1 MNNQGNGRVNILGPN
16 VTTKFSM
23 MDKIPVNTNTNYL
36 NSLTGNFERSKLSDL
51 FFSKQNIQ
59 NIQNLLIKGV
69 YEKSNSLIIIDKQPE
84 DNIVMVMRSMY
95 LQYSKNLDIKLNEQ
109 VNELNNYVLNFC
121 IPKVYSEAI
130 AYLKFKQD
138 ASTMHM
144 PMSAPIY
151 SSKTNKTL
159 EQKPFF

>member
-1 MNNQGNGRVNILGPN
+1 MSNSIGRVDINGPN
-16 VTTKFSM
+16 IETKFSM
-23 MDKIPVNTNTNYL
+23 VDKIPVNTNTNYL
-36 NSLTGNFERSKLSDL
+36 NSLTGNMERSILSDAY
-51 FFSKQNIQ
+51 FSLDNIET
-59 NIQNLLIKGV
+59 IQHGIRRGV
-69 YEKSNSLIIIDKQPE
+69 YNKSNGTILIDNQSR
-84 DNIVMVMRSMY
+84 DNIVTVMRAMY
-95 LQYSKNLDIKLNEQ
+95 LQYSKNLDTKLNEQ

-130 AYLKFKQD
+130 AYLKYKQD
-138 ASTMHM
+138 ASTMHV